1 MTDIDREALRNDL
14 IRDEGLR
21 LMPYKDT
28 VGKWTIGVGYNID
41 DRGLAPLSKA
51 IGRQATFDHLQQH
64 GLTRDEAISALDADI
79 AYFIDHITTRF
90 PEFAQLNGVRQRA
103 VTNFVFNLGGTRA
116 MKFEQAI
123 AAVRM
128 ALQQPNPQMAD
139 ACYTA
144 AAFHIMDSLWARQIG
159 DGLGGRVD
167 RADRL
172 CRMIRTGQEPA

>member
-1 MTDIDREALRNDL
+1 MTAADREALRNDL

-21 LMPYKDT
+21 LSPYKDT

-41 DRGLAPLSKA
+41 DRGLGPLSAA
-51 IGRQATFDHLQQH
+51 IGRTASFADLQQH
-64 GLTRDEAISALDADI
+64 GLTREEAIKVLDADI
-79 AYFIDHITTRF
+79 AYFVDHIQTRF
-90 PEFAQLNGVRQRA
+90 PEFSMLNGVRQRA
-103 VTNFVFNLGGTRA
+103 VANFVFNLGGTRA
-116 MKFEQAI
+116 LKFEQAI
-123 AAVRM
+123 AAVRL
-128 ALQQPNPQMAD
+128 ALQQPNAAMAD

-172 CRMIRTGQEPA
+172 CRMIRTGMEG